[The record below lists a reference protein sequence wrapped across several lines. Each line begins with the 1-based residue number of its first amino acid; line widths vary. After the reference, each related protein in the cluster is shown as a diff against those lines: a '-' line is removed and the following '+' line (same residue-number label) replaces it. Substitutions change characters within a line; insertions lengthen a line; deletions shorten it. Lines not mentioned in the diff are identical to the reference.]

1 MVYFYDLQAKQFTAI
16 PPTIPLTKP
25 NPSHRRSRSLGEIIF
40 DAPTTTTP
48 PSPRKGKVLARSQKL
63 LLGAHLT
70 ESKGSSQGLEQ
81 IKQSLLQE
89 IKNKLK
95 EQIESKKSGCHS
107 DAGKELVVAT
117 GPVIDQP
124 PVEDTVEHITDK
136 EASNNN
142 TSPQPDDSGDGHG
155 TKRFSI
161 CSLSGVELRKRYSPV
176 YERTRKI
183 IVRQS
188 SGSINRLSS
197 SQPRVVVTQ
206 QTAIV
211 TGPNSPSASLDT
223 EGTATVLSP
232 VTSKGDLEEA
242 EEADTTCPVI
252 DSKEL
257 IITESPKGE
266 KNNFAVVLQENAMT
280 TSSSTRIGQYSAHP
294 SVYIIEQEDR
304 SRLGD
309 STRIDESRSDKMDK
323 STSTLK
329 RGASFKGLRKNIKK
343 VGGMYSGKQIWNTSA
358 VCGDNGGCNC
368 RLNLL
373 DKPFST

>member
-1 MVYFYDLQAKQFTAI
+1 MVYFYDLQAKQFTAV
-16 PPTIPLTKP
+16 PPTIPLTTKP
-25 NPSHRRSRSLGEIIF
+25 NPSHRRSRSLGDIIF
-40 DAPTTTTP
+40 AAPTTTTP
-48 PSPRKGKVLARSQKL
+48 PPRKGKVLARSQKL
-63 LLGAHLT
+63 LLGANLT
-70 ESKGSSQGLEQ
+70 ESKGTSQGLEQ

-95 EQIESKKSGCHS
+95 EQIELKKSGCHS
-107 DAGKELVVAT
+107 DADKEVVVAT
-117 GPVIDQP
+117 GPVIDQQS
-124 PVEDTVEHITDK
+124 VELIDNK
-136 EASNNN
+136 EA
-142 TSPQPDDSGDGHG
+142 TPPQPDDSGDGHG

-183 IVRQS
+183 VRQS

-206 QTAIV
+206 QKAIV

-223 EGTATVLSP
+223 EGTAAVLSP

-242 EEADTTCPVI
+242 EDGDTTCPVI

-257 IITESPKGE
+257 IIAESPKGD
-266 KNNFAVVLQENAMT
+266 KTNGLQENVMT

-343 VGGMYSGKQIWNTSA
+343 VGGMYRGKQIWCKC
-358 VCGDNGGCNC
+358 CGDC
-368 RLNLL
+368 
-373 DKPFST
+373 